1 MEPCCIFILIEIKDI
16 GSYNV
21 DYDSEEYSIV
31 PIDRKRLMI
40 ALADLDYILVRAT
53 HESDRVVVVGYVTS
67 YISTILQLLQLM
79 VIFSN

>member
-1 MEPCCIFILIEIKDI
+1 MASCIFILIEIRDI
-16 GSYNV
+16 SYNV
-21 DYDSEEYSIV
+21 DYDSEEYSII

-67 YISTILQLLQLM
+67 YIK
-79 VIFSN
+79 VYVNK

>member
-1 MEPCCIFILIEIKDI
+1 MANCFFILIEIKDI
-16 GSYNV
+16 SYNV
-21 DYDSEEYSIV
+21 DYDSEEYSII

-67 YISTILQLLQLM
+67 YI
-79 VIFSN
+79 

>member
-1 MEPCCIFILIEIKDI
+1 MRSCYIFILIEIKDI
-16 GSYNV
+16 IGSYNIE
-21 DYDSEEYSIV
+21 YDSEEYSII

-67 YISTILQLLQLM
+67 YI
-79 VIFSN
+79 